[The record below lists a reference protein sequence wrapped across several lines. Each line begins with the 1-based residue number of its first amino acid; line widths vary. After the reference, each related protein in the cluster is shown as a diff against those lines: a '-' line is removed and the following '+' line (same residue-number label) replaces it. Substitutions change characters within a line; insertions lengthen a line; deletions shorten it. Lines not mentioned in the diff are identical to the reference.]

1 MFDLFGEM
9 TAEEI
14 NKTAEGLKNE
24 GDTENVYALAKENG
38 ISKEFV
44 EMYLQGDIPALCDA
58 MTAAVGKL
66 DVEMNEKE
74 VKAYSSKIPAE
85 PIVEYLK
92 QKAMEDEAVAAKIR
106 EKGKSLAGCL
116 KHVESEARKKVSREK
131 PYLAD
136 AVVYRMARDYYMK
149 EAAK

>member
-9 TAEEI
+9 TAEGI

-24 GDTENVYALAKENG
+24 GDTKNVYALAKENG
-38 ISKEFV
+38 IGKEYV
-44 EMYLQGDIPALCDA
+44 EMYLRGDIPVLCDE

-66 DVEMNEKE
+66 DVEMKEKA
-74 VKAYSSKIPAE
+74 VKAYEKKIPAE

-92 QKAMEDEAVAAKIR
+92 QKAMEDTAVALKIR

-116 KHVESEARKKVSREK
+116 KHVETEARRLVSRDK

-136 AVVYRMARDYYMK
+136 AVVYRMARDYYM
-149 EAAK
+149 EAVK

>member
-14 NKTAEGLKNE
+14 NKTAEGLKKE
-24 GDTENVYALAKENG
+24 GDIENVYKLAEENG
-38 ISKEFV
+38 IGKEYV
-44 EMYLQGDIPALCDA
+44 EMFLQEDMQVLCDE

-66 DVEMNEKE
+66 DVEMKEKE
-74 VKAYSSKIPAE
+74 VKAYEKKIPAE

-92 QKAMEDEAVAAKIR
+92 QKAMEDAAVALKIR
-106 EKGKSLAGCL
+106 EKGKSLAECL
-116 KHVESEARKKVSREK
+116 KHVEVEARKQVSRDK

-136 AVVYRMARDYYMK
+136 AVVYRMARDYYMQ
-149 EAAK
+149 EAGK

>member
-9 TAEEI
+9 TAEDI

-24 GDTENVYALAKENG
+24 GDTENMYALAKENG
-38 ISKEFV
+38 ISKEFA
-44 EMYLQGDIPALCDA
+44 ETYLQGDIPALCDK

-66 DVEMNEKE
+66 DVEMGEKD
-74 VKAYSSKIPAE
+74 VKAYSRKIPAE

-92 QKAMEDEAVAAKIR
+92 QKAMEDEAVAVKIR

-149 EAAK
+149 EAVK

>member
-14 NKTAEGLKNE
+14 NKTAEGLKKE
-24 GDTENVYALAKENG
+24 GDKENVYKLAEENG
-38 ISKEFV
+38 ISKDYVDMF
-44 EMYLQGDIPALCDA
+44 LQDNIPVLCDE

-66 DVEMNEKE
+66 DMEVKEKE
-74 VKAYSSKIPAE
+74 VKEYEKKIPAE

-92 QKAMEDEAVAAKIR
+92 QKAMEDVTVALKIR
-106 EKGKSLAGCL
+106 EKGKSLSGCL
-116 KHVESEARKKVSREK
+116 KHVEAEARKKVSRDK

-136 AVVYRMARDYYMK
+136 AVVYRMARDYYMG
-149 EAAK
+149 EA